1 MVVCCFVCCNTLSE
15 FGLNL
20 QSRIYMRQFGV
31 AYEMFE
37 NFDQKLDMEYDCLR
51 GAAHDLGFEKEGNF
65 PLAVLNLNLI

>member
-15 FGLNL
+15 FGLHL

-31 AYEMFE
+31 AHEIFE
-37 NFDQKLDMEYDCLR
+37 IFDQKLEYDCLR

-65 PLAVLNLNLI
+65 QLAVLNLNLI